1 MKLFAAIA
9 TFAIAALGVV
19 ASPIVVDTRRD
30 VETAPTGFNI
40 TNIGVNGSGCPLGT
54 AYSALNPERTAVTVT
69 FSNFYA
75 SAGPN
80 IAITQNRKNCEITLT
95 VHIPDGFSFG
105 IAAVDYRGYYQLD
118 DKVTAIQQA
127 IYHFQGILQQATA
140 HSTVTGPV
148 SGNDYT
154 YHDEFDLFVAT
165 LSPCGADTVLSIN
178 SSLRVDNSANR
189 EGAGYISTDSIDTHL
204 DLKQTFALTWFKC

>member
-154 YHDEFDLFVAT
+154 YHDEFDLFAAT